1 MCYQDDKTECLMNEV
16 IETYLYLFLCKTIV
30 GFQSTPYVLVY
41 SIFVFCLIIVV
52 ICTCRSQN

>member
-16 IETYLYLFLCKTIV
+16 IETYLYLFLCKMII

-41 SIFVFCLIIVV
+41 SMFVLLNNC
-52 ICTCRSQN
+52 CRMYL